1 MSRSGINACLCG
13 FGPPPTV
20 GVARLTLV
28 PGLLSTPLR
37 CHERHKGPA
46 GRGACHELSRSGN
59 QPDDLAHVAA
69 RVVLAQR
76 QGVPP
81 AS

>member
-13 FGPPPTV
+13 FGPPPTL

-37 CHERHKGPA
+37 CHERRKGPA
-46 GRGACHELSRSGN
+46 RKNACQKLSGSGDE
-59 QPDDLAHVAA
+59 PDDLAHVAA
-69 RVVLAQR
+69 GVFLVQR